1 MHHPETAPAR
11 LATRLAFFEA
21 GFATACW
28 APLVPFAKAN
38 VGADEATFGLLLLC
52 LGIGSLIAMPVTGW
66 LAARN
71 GARPIVILAGVVMP
85 LVLPL
90 LVLAGTVPA
99 LAAALLLFGAG
110 LGSLDVSMNI
120 HAVEVENRENR
131 PLMSGFHALF
141 SVGGFVGA
149 GVITLLLTFG
159 VSPLIAAG
167 CGTVLALCALALTVP
182 RLLRARGDAPEAFAL
197 PRGLVLLVA
206 GLAAV
211 SFLIEGALM
220 DWGALV
226 QIERG
231 LADVTNAGFGYMVFS
246 VTMVAGRLTGDRIV
260 SRFGG
265 RKVLIAS
272 GVITSCGLA
281 LILLAP
287 AAAVALG
294 GFALVGIGAANIV
307 PVLFSIAGRQKIM
320 PAGMAIAAVT
330 TTGYAGVLLGPAAIG
345 FVAHASSLTFSF
357 WLLAVLVLVVPLS
370 ARTVTRL

>member
-38 VGADEATFGLLLLC
+38 VGADEALFGMLLLC

-71 GARPIVILAGVVMP
+71 GARSMVILAGLVMP

-90 LVLAGTVPA
+90 LVLAGSVPA
-99 LAAALLLFGAG
+99 LAGALLLFGAG

-141 SVGGFVGA
+141 SVGGFVGS

-159 VSPLIAAG
+159 VSPFQAASV
-167 CGTVLALCALALTVP
+167 GTVLALAVLALTAP
-182 RLLRARGDAPEAFAL
+182 RLLRARADAPEAFAL

-231 LADVTNAGFGYMVFS
+231 LADATNAGFGYMVFS
-246 VTMVAGRLTGDRIV
+246 VTMVAGRLTGDRTV
-260 SRFGG
+260 SRFGS

-272 GVITSCGLA
+272 GLITFAGLA

-287 AAAVALG
+287 APMVALA

-370 ARTVTRL
+370 ARTVTRI